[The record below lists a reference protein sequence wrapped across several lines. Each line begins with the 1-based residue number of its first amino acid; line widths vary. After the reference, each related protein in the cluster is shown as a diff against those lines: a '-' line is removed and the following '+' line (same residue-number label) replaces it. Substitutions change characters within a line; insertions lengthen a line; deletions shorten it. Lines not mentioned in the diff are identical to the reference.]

1 MKTKRT
7 FITDQFLAKVRTT
20 GSLAEAMQR
29 MNVHGAA
36 KYESLPKMTTWGL
49 ICEEIV
55 DTEHSPEHYERCVGE
70 LRSRGLT
77 DEKIHEMR
85 DFAWRTA
92 GWFNF
97 EKMVWDWCALDEDD
111 IRKALD
117 WQEKDGEITPGERR
131 EMEDYLDTFN
141 EKRAEQSPPPLPRAP
156 AGHSEGEG

>member
-1 MKTKRT
+1 MKAKRT
-7 FITDQFLAKVRTT
+7 FITEPFLAKVRTT

-29 MNVHGAA
+29 MKAHGEA
-36 KYESLPKMTTWGL
+36 KYEPLPKMTTWGL

-55 DTEHSPEHYERCVGE
+55 DTEHRPEHYERCVAE
-70 LRSRGLT
+70 LRRRGFT

-111 IRKALD
+111 IRKALE
-117 WQEKDGEITPGERR
+117 WQEKDGEITPEERR
-131 EMEDYLDTFN
+131 EKEGFLNRFDQ
-141 EKRAEQSPPPLPRAP
+141 KRAGQSAAPLPSAP
-156 AGHSEGEG
+156 AGPPEGAR